1 MNIAFIISK
10 TYPQRVFEVK
20 LNPNSTD
27 IKMLNHVVEI
37 RGIENHILVHLSD
50 YDYQTLAAFMR

>member
-10 TYPQRVFEVK
+10 TYPQQVFEVK

-27 IKMLNHVVEI
+27 IEMLNYVVEI
-37 RGIENHILVHLSD
+37 RGIENHMLVYLSD
-50 YDYQTLAAFMR
+50 NDYQMLAAFMR

>member
-10 TYPQRVFEVK
+10 TYPQQVFEVK

-27 IKMLNHVVEI
+27 IEMLNYVVEI
-37 RGIENHILVHLSD
+37 RGIENHMLVHLSD
-50 YDYQTLAAFMR
+50 NDYQMLAAFMR